1 MRAYAINKSYAVG
14 YGDVIKVV
22 TIPKGTITHWYN
34 NGGDAATNDRLNN
47 AINTSIDYYWNNL
60 TSIHGFGISVN
71 YSPGTPTADCSY
83 GGWMRVGENT
93 SYQAP
98 GTIMHEAFHGI
109 GVGTHDMWWNSEM
122 RSAGNRGDWL
132 GDRVTEAVRFW
143 DNSTTAVITGDDTHL
158 WPYGCNGAHEDT
170 HSDNL
175 YCMMGILAQ
184 ALNEDGLPGS
194 SEIGYALPYYSFN
207 HEDGVKYYIKNEDEK
222 RGLRSAYLVE
232 TDMHTLEWKT
242 MDAEEAVADDAAA
255 WYLSFTPANQYYQLR
270 NVSTGYYM
278 TYASGFKT
286 VKHASPMT
294 ADNFHL
300 MRGRVDV
307 NGHRGYYIIHP
318 EKSANPFTLIA
329 NANGKTGTT
338 ACTKGK
344 EVDVLTEQARM
355 ESMKFLS
362 NVSASDVEH
371 PFDLTFMLNNPDF
384 DNDATTGWTSTNGA
398 PGYGAQAAE
407 FYEKT
412 FDFYQTFTQMP
423 AGVYQLR
430 ANAFQRPGS
439 KESVFAPYQTGTA
452 VVTTSLYINSTA
464 SPVSHICDDRQ
475 PSALYNDGDWGSDYR
490 VSDGNYI
497 PNCMT
502 GASRYFAKGL
512 YDSSVAAEATTVG
525 NSLRVGIKCTK
536 ASSSYWTMFDHFR
549 LFFFG
554 QNRTV
559 MGIVSIENGKLKA
572 DNPNDAVYDLQ
583 GRRVASS
590 NSQLKK
596 GIYIVNGKKVVR

>member
-1 MRAYAINKSYAVG
+1 
-14 YGDVIKVV
+14 
-22 TIPKGTITHWYN
+22 
-34 NGGDAATNDRLNN
+34 
-47 AINTSIDYYWNNL
+47 
-60 TSIHGFGISVN
+60 
-71 YSPGTPTADCSY
+71 
-83 GGWMRVGENT
+83 
-93 SYQAP
+93 
-98 GTIMHEAFHGI
+98 
-109 GVGTHDMWWNSEM
+109 
-122 RSAGNRGDWL
+122 
-132 GDRVTEAVRFW
+132 
-143 DNSTTAVITGDDTHL
+143 
-158 WPYGCNGAHEDT
+158 
-170 HSDNL
+170 
-175 YCMMGILAQ
+175 
-184 ALNEDGLPGS
+184 
-194 SEIGYALPYYSFN
+194 
-207 HEDGVKYYIKNEDEK
+207 
-222 RGLRSAYLVE
+222 
-232 TDMHTLEWKT
+232 
-242 MDAEEAVADDAAA
+242 
-255 WYLSFTPANQYYQLR
+255 
-270 NVSTGYYM
+270 M

-338 ACTKGK
+338 AWNIAKSATMQRWLILTAEEAESFENGNLDVSLAELKKVLAQIRLLAQTPHTEVVEGTDESLAQALAAIEEEAKTCTKGK

-439 KESVFAPYQTGTA
+439 KETVFAPYQTGTA